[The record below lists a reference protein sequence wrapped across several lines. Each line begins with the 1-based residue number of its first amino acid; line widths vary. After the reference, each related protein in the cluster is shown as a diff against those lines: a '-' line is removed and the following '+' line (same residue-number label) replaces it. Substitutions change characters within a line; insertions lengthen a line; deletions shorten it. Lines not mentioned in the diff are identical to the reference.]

1 MVAAAF
7 DWFIALEAKAGRR
20 KVSGI
25 GKFEI
30 ENGSLLVK
38 QYRLRPKL
46 ALA

>member
-7 DWFIALEAKAGRR
+7 DWVISLDSKDGHRR
-20 KVSGI
+20 ISGI

-30 ENGSLLVK
+30 ENANLLVK
-38 QYRLRPKL
+38 QYQLRPKL